1 MRPKVEHPLDSRIAS
16 LASRQ
21 HGVITD
27 AQIRALG
34 LGRSAIK
41 SRSGTGRL
49 HPLHR
54 GVYAVGHRNLTDAG
68 LFIAAVLAV
77 GGDAALSHL
86 SAAQHY
92 GLRPFN
98 RNNGTWVDVS
108 TTRHVRPRTRIRLH
122 TVRHLDATT
131 RDRIPVTTPART
143 LLDLG
148 DVLTPRQHARA
159 VHEAEVQ
166 RLVTLDVVHAEIAC
180 SPGRGA
186 AARLH
191 AIIAD
196 GPAPTRSELED
207 AMLALL
213 KRHGLPRPEVN
224 ARIGADEVDVYFPGS
239 ALVVELDGWRYH
251 GTRVRHRL
259 DADKQAR
266 LEAAGLRVLRA
277 DWEQVTASE
286 TQTADRL
293 RQALG

>member
-1 MRPKVEHPLDSRIAS
+1 MHPKGEHPLEFRIAA
-16 LASRQ
+16 LAGRQ
-21 HGVITD
+21 HGVISLP
-27 AQIRALG
+27 QLRALG
-34 LGRSAIK
+34 VPPSQVKRRI
-41 SRSGTGRL
+41 RTGRL

-68 LFIAAVLAV
+68 LFMAAVLAI
-77 GGDAALSHL
+77 GRDAALSHL

-92 GLRPFN
+92 GLRRFN
-98 RNNGTWVDVS
+98 RTNGTWVDVS
-108 TTRHVRPRTRIRLH
+108 TTRHVKPRTRIRLH
-122 TVRHLDATT
+122 TVRYLDATI

-166 RLVTLDVVHAEIAC
+166 RLVTLDALHAEIAR

-186 AARLH
+186 AARLQ

-213 KRHGLPRPEVN
+213 KRHGLPRPDVN
-224 ARIGADEVDVYFPGS
+224 ARIGADEVDLYFPGS

-286 TQTADRL
+286 AQTADRL

>member
-1 MRPKVEHPLDSRIAS
+1 M
-16 LASRQ
+16 
-21 HGVITD
+21 
-27 AQIRALG
+27 
-34 LGRSAIK
+34 
-41 SRSGTGRL
+41 
-49 HPLHR
+49 HR

-68 LFIAAVLAV
+68 LFMAAVLAV
-77 GGDAALSHL
+77 GKDAALSHL

-92 GLRPFN
+92 RLRTFN
-98 RNNGTWVDVS
+98 RDNGAWVDVS
-108 TTRHVRPRTRIRLH
+108 TTRHVKPRRYIRLH

-131 RDRIPVTTPART
+131 RDGIRTTTPART

-166 RLVTLDVVHAEIAC
+166 RLVTLDALHAEIAR

-186 AARLH
+186 ATRLH

-224 ARIGADEVDVYFPGS
+224 ARIGADEVDLYFPGS

-277 DWEQVTASE
+277 DWEQVTARE

-293 RQALG
+293 RQALD